1 MKKYYWKWLIKIINA
16 YLKKAN
22 KKKNPKNKVIALI
35 ALLSARIS
43 QGHYYTGIY

>member
-1 MKKYYWKWLIKIINA
+1 MAYKNNKCIFKKSKQ
-16 YLKKAN
+16 
-22 KKKNPKNKVIALI
+22 KKNPKNKVIALI